1 MAREDLLLAPESLEQ
16 MVAGLADLGPALGP
30 AALPGLARVRARLEA
45 AIASQRDGNRAAA
58 IGNITAAMRDLAE
71 LANLLD
77 PAEAAAMSAMARQFE
92 GALRG
97 GDAPTAAQS
106 VQHMRERSG
115 AVKKRGNSDI

>member
-30 AALPGLARVRARLEA
+30 AAAPGLARVRSKLEA
-45 AIASQRDGNRAAA
+45 AIAAQRDGNRALAV
-58 IGNITAAMRDLAE
+58 GHITAAMRDLAE
-71 LANLLD
+71 LAVLLD
-77 PAEAAAMSAMARQFE
+77 PAEAAAMTAMARQFE

-97 GDAPTAAQS
+97 GDEPTAAQS
-106 VQHMRERSG
+106 IERMRERSG